1 MTTTRNLIPDKLLGL
16 ELAAEFSDLV
26 DKFIQMNYDPH
37 LSTMRNQFN
46 AAHPDFDPDAF
57 LQMIDGYKY
66 KEFLFHGLSVNQVV
80 SLLPRVYYL
89 KGTKRGLQLL
99 LSLLGITTRMYI
111 WWEVQRSHARGTQLA
126 KDFIEDFPNAQI
138 DELENCTLYVYYE
151 GSEELFQRY
160 GVNVD
165 LKLTEL
171 CKSFMWVCTNIRQSD
186 DMSNVLLPSN
196 GGNLDDQFLSDRETV
211 LYEVRRHAA
220 RYVVPL
226 VQIDGCLIPIY
237 SSRIDLSLLADWHL
251 DNHLLGFMPFYPNS
265 PTVRG
270 AVSSSVVTVP
280 EVMTRLY
287 IWHTL
292 LGQMVLSSDLTL
304 DDGSGFADQQFEFT
318 TDIRLGWLELDMPQG
333 EYVPVYITFET
344 HSTLA
349 DLSNLKYEVHRVMTG
364 VNKQYIAGDPVDVV
378 LSDLPLSEVWL
389 HQVHKV
395 QHVPIWYTQEAT
407 VRSIQWDRYERFY
420 LYDVTITS
428 LDVAAKND
436 RYVQD
441 MYYPN
446 TRSYQQTLGMSTIQ
460 IPRFIN
466 RDDIA
471 GNVSGYRVASTSSH
485 RSEDI

>member
-26 DKFIQMNYDPH
+26 DKFIQMSYDPH
-37 LSTMRNQFN
+37 LSAMRNQFN
-46 AAHPDFDPDAF
+46 ASHPDFDPDAF

-66 KEFLFHGLSVNQVV
+66 KEFIFHGLSVNQVV
-80 SLLPRVYYL
+80 SLLPRVFYL

-99 LSLLGITTRMYI
+99 LSLLGITTRMYV

-126 KDFIEDFPNAQI
+126 KDFMEDFPNAQI

-151 GSEELFQRY
+151 GSEELFQQY
-160 GVNVD
+160 GVNID
-165 LKLTEL
+165 LKLNEL

-226 VQIDGCLIPIY
+226 VQTDGCLIPIY

-251 DNHLLGFMPFYPNS
+251 DNYLLGLMPFYPNS
-265 PTVRG
+265 PTVMG

-280 EVMTRLY
+280 GVMTRLY

-292 LGQMVLSSDLTL
+292 LGQMVLSSDIIL
-304 DDGSGFADQQFEFT
+304 DDGSGFVDQQFEFT

-344 HSTLA
+344 HSAVA
-349 DLSNLKYEVHRVMTG
+349 DLSNLNYMT
-364 VNKQYIAGDPVDVV
+364 
-378 LSDLPLSEVWL
+378 SFF
-389 HQVHKV
+389 
-395 QHVPIWYTQEAT
+395 
-407 VRSIQWDRYERFY
+407 R
-420 LYDVTITS
+420 
-428 LDVAAKND
+428 
-436 RYVQD
+436 
-441 MYYPN
+441 
-446 TRSYQQTLGMSTIQ
+446 
-460 IPRFIN
+460 
-466 RDDIA
+466 
-471 GNVSGYRVASTSSH
+471 
-485 RSEDI
+485 